1 MVYTVLRV
9 LITGACKPA
18 QGAMRR
24 EGNMVRVRLPKMV
37 VLSRSSPCNMSE
49 GKKDDS
55 GTTAAVAGSGPLPP
69 EIADSGTVTQSEE
82 KIDDSTSTEF
92 ADSGTASSTTTIGY
106 PIADDSGTVI
116 KMEKGGSFDQQTCVV
131 MWYELSCAN
140 DGKVTNF
147 HELADLM
154 VRNMEE
160 YVTTGDVASGKLP
173 FAVQFCSPGWLP
185 WVEKDRLIKL
195 REFFCQMTRDDIF
208 WAISAWKRSTKA
220 IASKDDE
227 GRKQLKNPLGPKDL
241 NILTGIQA
249 VRSWHGAMLCARC
262 CAWAGVPTCSGAEPH
277 NGLAPSF

>member
-1 MVYTVLRV
+1 
-9 LITGACKPA
+9 
-18 QGAMRR
+18 
-24 EGNMVRVRLPKMV
+24 
-37 VLSRSSPCNMSE
+37 MSE

-69 EIADSGTVTQSEE
+69 EIADSGTATQSEE
-82 KIDDSTSTEF
+82 KIDESTSTEF
-92 ADSGTASSTTTIGY
+92 ADSGTARY

-185 WVEKDRLIKL
+185 WVKKDQLIKL
-195 REFFCQMTRDDIF
+195 REFFCHMTRDDIF
-208 WAISAWKRSTKA
+208 WAI
-220 IASKDDE
+220 KDDKE
-227 GRKQLKNPLGPKDL
+227 RNPLFPSSTTTVDDL
-241 NILTGIQA
+241 RLSIGRDKLVDNLCNKSTGIILPARGYSGRIKIQA
-249 VRSWHGAMLCARC
+249 VRSWHGAMCKVLCVGG
-262 CAWAGVPTCSGAEPH
+262 CA
-277 NGLAPSF
+277 NL

>member
-1 MVYTVLRV
+1 MV
-9 LITGACKPA
+9 I
-18 QGAMRR
+18 
-24 EGNMVRVRLPKMV
+24 

-55 GTTAAVAGSGPLPP
+55 GTTAAVAGSGPLTP
-69 EIADSGTVTQSEE
+69 EIADSGTATQSEE

-106 PIADDSGTVI
+106 PIADDSGTAT
-116 KMEKGGSFDQQTCVV
+116 KMEATSTQSFNQQTCVC
-131 MWYELSCAN
+131 MWIELNDAN
-140 DGKVTNF
+140 DGKVTNRN
-147 HELADLM
+147 ELADLM

-185 WVEKDRLIKL
+185 WIEKDRLIKL